1 MSNEGDSS
9 LVATAPNGNNGD
21 MVVELDTSWNKVSNG
36 QGWYLTLNSLKK
48 YSVAD
53 YIYDDDIKTPIMQWT
68 LTSVPGDD

>member
-1 MSNEGDSS
+1 
-9 LVATAPNGNNGD
+9 
-21 MVVELDTSWNKVSNG
+21 MVVKLDTSWNKVSNG

-53 YIYDDDIKTPIMQWT
+53 YIYDIKTPIMQWT